1 MSPKIVDKPQKRQ
14 SILKAAIRVFL
25 RKGYHSTK
33 MEDIAQEADVA
44 KGTIYQYFKSR
55 DQFPAALCDLFIGDI
70 LHRVKKVDTG
80 KKDVDYL
87 DAILR
92 AIEISLSDLYK
103 FAPLMPIFFG
113 LLGERRLNIA
123 SGLTKIM
130 EKAMSIFTNLL
141 VRFIKAGQAEGQI
154 RRDIDPEGFARMIV
168 GAVDG
173 FGMHYCL
180 FHFPKPFF
188 ERQKKELL
196 RMVKA
201 TLAVEEKRH
210 GKKT

>member
-1 MSPKIVDKPQKRQ
+1 MSPKVVDKPQKRQ
-14 SILKAAIRVFL
+14 SILAAAIRVFL

-55 DQFPAALCDLFIGDI
+55 DQFPAALFDLFFGDI
-70 LHRVKKVDTG
+70 MAKVKKIDQG
-80 KKDVDYL
+80 KKQVDYL

-92 AIEISLSDLYK
+92 VVEISLADLDRM
-103 FAPLMPIFFG
+103 APLMPVFFG
-113 LLGERRLNIA
+113 LLGERRLNIS
-123 SGLTKIM
+123 SGLTRMM
-130 EKAMSIFTNLL
+130 EKAFALFTGLL

-154 RRDIDPEGFARMIV
+154 RPDVDPEGFARMIV

-173 FGMHYCL
+173 FALHYCL
-180 FHFPKPFF
+180 FKFPPAYF

-196 RMVKA
+196 RMVKTSLGPKEA
-201 TLAVEEKRH
+201 HH
-210 GKKT
+210 GKKR